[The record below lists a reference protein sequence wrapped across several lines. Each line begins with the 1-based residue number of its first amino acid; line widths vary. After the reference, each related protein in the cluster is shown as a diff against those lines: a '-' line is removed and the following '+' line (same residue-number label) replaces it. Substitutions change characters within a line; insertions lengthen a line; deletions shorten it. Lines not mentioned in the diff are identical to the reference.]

1 MENLFNDLI
10 QLELTLVS
18 EWNKPY
24 HEIDNP
30 RTKARKLQQQFRRCK
45 NLKNR
50 LGMLMNMYFIGELLD
65 SLEDVDYKRVKLVL
79 SPYQYEV
86 SNKTFILFSEIGVT
100 QLLRTKTLTTTQ
112 MKRLTKIEI
121 QNLISRT
128 KLFLTTM
135 FEIQVGEGLSTEQ
148 LTSQNEVTWMAQ
160 YDDLLI
166 QNSENTENSANSEN
180 TEDLRNSE
188 DLPNIDDNPN
198 LTN

>member
-1 MENLFNDLI
+1 MDNLFNDLI
-10 QLELTLVS
+10 QLEPTLVP
-18 EWNKPY
+18 EWSKPY
-24 HEIDNP
+24 HEMDNP

-128 KLFLTTM
+128 KLFLTTT

-148 LTSQNEVTWMAQ
+148 LTNHNEVTWMTQ

-166 QNSENTENSANSEN
+166 QNSKNTENSANFEN
-180 TEDLRNSE
+180 TEDLRNST
-188 DLPNIDDNPN
+188 DLLNTKDNSN
-198 LTN
+198 FTN